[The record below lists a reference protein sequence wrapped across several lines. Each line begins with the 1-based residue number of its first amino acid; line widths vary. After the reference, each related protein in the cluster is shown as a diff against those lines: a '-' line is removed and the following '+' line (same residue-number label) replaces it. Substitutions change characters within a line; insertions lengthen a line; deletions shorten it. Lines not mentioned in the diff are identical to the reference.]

1 MSRGVIYPPLNHPV
15 NLTIIRY
22 LHFSLLLLVISLG
35 IHASPD
41 LKRINLIV
49 SDLDRSLEI
58 YRDVIGMEVFEIKN
72 SKKGS
77 YAYKVF
83 NLPKNAEMRFA
94 SLNVGSKSRGFS
106 LTEIKN
112 TELPSLDGIKMTT
125 AVIQVEGLREIYKK
139 IVKMNL
145 NSTAIDEDLTPEGE
159 IFAEFSFTD
168 YDGHLVVLY
177 ELK

>member
-1 MSRGVIYPPLNHPV
+1 MIMKYVYFTVFVFL
-15 NLTIIRY
+15 
-22 LHFSLLLLVISLG
+22 ISLG
-35 IHASPD
+35 INASPD

-49 SDLDRSLEI
+49 SDLDQSLGI

-72 SKKGS
+72 SEKGS

-83 NLPKNAEMRFA
+83 NLPEDADMRYA
-94 SLNVGSKSRGFS
+94 SLNIGSKTRGFS

-112 TELPSLDGIKMTT
+112 AKLPSYDGIKMTT
-125 AVIQVEGLREIYKK
+125 AVIQVKGLREIYDK
-139 IVKMNL
+139 IIDMNL
-145 NSTAIDEDLTPEGE
+145 YSTEIDEDTTPEG
-159 IFAEFSFTD
+159 ITFAEFSFTD

>member
-1 MSRGVIYPPLNHPV
+1 MIMKYVYYSVFVFL
-15 NLTIIRY
+15 
-22 LHFSLLLLVISLG
+22 ISLG
-35 IHASPD
+35 INASPD

-49 SDLDRSLEI
+49 SDLDQSLVI

-72 SKKGS
+72 SEKGS

-83 NLPKNAEMRFA
+83 NLPQDADMRYA
-94 SLNVGSKSRGFS
+94 SLNIGSKTRGFS

-112 TELPSLDGIKMTT
+112 AKLPSYDGIKMTT
-125 AVIQVEGLREIYKK
+125 AVIQVKGLREIYDR
-139 IVKMNL
+139 IIDMNL
-145 NSTAIDEDLTPEGE
+145 YSTEIDEDTTPEG
-159 IFAEFSFTD
+159 ITFAEFSFTD

>member
-1 MSRGVIYPPLNHPV
+1 MK
-15 NLTIIRY
+15 Y
-22 LHFSLLLLVISLG
+22 LYYSVFVLLISLG
-35 IHASPD
+35 INASPD

-49 SDLDRSLEI
+49 SDLDQSLEI

-72 SKKGS
+72 SEKGS

-83 NLPKNAEMRFA
+83 NLPEDADMRYA
-94 SLNVGSKSRGFS
+94 SLNIGSKTRGFS

-112 TELPSLDGIKMTT
+112 AELPSLDGIKMTT
-125 AVIQVEGLREIYKK
+125 AVIQVKGLREIYDK
-139 IVKMNL
+139 IINMNL
-145 NSTAIDEDLTPEGE
+145 YSTEIDEDTTPEG
-159 IFAEFSFTD
+159 ITFAEFSFTD

>member
-1 MSRGVIYPPLNHPV
+1 MKYVYFTVFVFL
-15 NLTIIRY
+15 
-22 LHFSLLLLVISLG
+22 ISLG
-35 IHASPD
+35 INASPD

-49 SDLDRSLEI
+49 SDLDQSLGI

-72 SKKGS
+72 SEKGS

-83 NLPKNAEMRFA
+83 NLPQDADMRYA
-94 SLNVGSKSRGFS
+94 SLNIGSKTRGFS

-112 TELPSLDGIKMTT
+112 AKLPSYDGIKMTT
-125 AVIQVEGLREIYKK
+125 AVIQVKGLREIYDR
-139 IVKMNL
+139 IIDMNL
-145 NSTAIDEDLTPEGE
+145 YSTEIDEDTTPEG
-159 IFAEFSFTD
+159 ITFAEFSFTD

>member
-1 MSRGVIYPPLNHPV
+1 
-15 NLTIIRY
+15 
-22 LHFSLLLLVISLG
+22 
-35 IHASPD
+35 
-41 LKRINLIV
+41 
-49 SDLDRSLEI
+49 
-58 YRDVIGMEVFEIKN
+58 MEVFEIKN

-83 NLPKNAEMRFA
+83 NLPENAEMRFA

-159 IFAEFSFTD
+159 KFAEFSFTD

>member
-1 MSRGVIYPPLNHPV
+1 MKYVYYSVFVFL
-15 NLTIIRY
+15 
-22 LHFSLLLLVISLG
+22 ISLG
-35 IHASPD
+35 INASPD

-49 SDLDRSLEI
+49 SDLDQSLGI

-72 SKKGS
+72 SEKGS

-83 NLPKNAEMRFA
+83 NLPEDADMRYA
-94 SLNVGSKSRGFS
+94 SLNIGSKTRGFS

-112 TELPSLDGIKMTT
+112 AKLPSLDGIKMTT
-125 AVIQVEGLREIYKK
+125 AVIQVKGLREIYDK
-139 IVKMNL
+139 IIDMNL
-145 NSTAIDEDLTPEGE
+145 YSTEIDEDTTPEG
-159 IFAEFSFTD
+159 ITFAEFSFTD

>member
-1 MSRGVIYPPLNHPV
+1 MK
-15 NLTIIRY
+15 Y
-22 LHFSLLLLVISLG
+22 LYYSVFVFLISLG
-35 IHASPD
+35 INASPD

-49 SDLDRSLEI
+49 SDLDQSLGI

-72 SKKGS
+72 SEKGS

-83 NLPKNAEMRFA
+83 NLPEDADMRYA
-94 SLNVGSKSRGFS
+94 SLNIGSETRGFS

-112 TELPSLDGIKMTT
+112 AELPSLDGIKMTT
-125 AVIQVEGLREIYKK
+125 AVIQVKGLREIYDK
-139 IVKMNL
+139 IIDMNL
-145 NSTAIDEDLTPEGE
+145 YSTEIDEDTTPEG
-159 IFAEFSFTD
+159 ITFAEFSFTD

>member
-1 MSRGVIYPPLNHPV
+1 MIMK
-15 NLTIIRY
+15 Y
-22 LHFSLLLLVISLG
+22 LYYSVFVFLISLG
-35 IHASPD
+35 INASPD

-49 SDLDRSLEI
+49 SDLDQSLGI

-72 SKKGS
+72 SEKGS

-83 NLPKNAEMRFA
+83 NLPEDADMRYA
-94 SLNVGSKSRGFS
+94 SLNIGSKTRGFS

-125 AVIQVEGLREIYKK
+125 AVIQVKGLREIYDK
-139 IVKMNL
+139 IIDMNL
-145 NSTAIDEDLTPEGE
+145 YSTEIDEDTTPEG
-159 IFAEFSFTD
+159 ITFAEFSFTD

-177 ELK
+177 ELR

>member
-1 MSRGVIYPPLNHPV
+1 MMKLAIKK
-15 NLTIIRY
+15 Y
-22 LHFSLLLLVISLG
+22 LHYSLLFLLISLG
-35 IHASPD
+35 INASPD

-72 SKKGS
+72 SEKGS

-83 NLPKNAEMRFA
+83 NLPEEADMRYA
-94 SLNVGSKSRGFS
+94 SLNIGSKKRGFS

-112 TELPSLDGIKMTT
+112 AQLPSLDGIKMTT
-125 AVIQVEGLREIYKK
+125 AVIQVEGLREIYEK
-139 IVKMNL
+139 IIDMKL
-145 NSTAIDEDLTPEGE
+145 YSTAIDQDITPEG
-159 IFAEFSFTD
+159 ITFAEFSFTD

>member
-1 MSRGVIYPPLNHPV
+1 MIMK
-15 NLTIIRY
+15 Y
-22 LHFSLLLLVISLG
+22 LYYSVFVFLISLG
-35 IHASPD
+35 INASPD

-49 SDLDRSLEI
+49 SDLDQSLGI

-72 SKKGS
+72 SEKGS

-83 NLPKNAEMRFA
+83 NLPEDADMRYA
-94 SLNVGSKSRGFS
+94 SLNIGSKTRGFS

-112 TELPSLDGIKMTT
+112 AELPSLDGIKMTT
-125 AVIQVEGLREIYKK
+125 AVIQVKGLREIYDK
-139 IVKMNL
+139 IIDMNL
-145 NSTAIDEDLTPEGE
+145 YSTEIDEDTTPEG
-159 IFAEFSFTD
+159 ITFAEFSFTD

>member
-1 MSRGVIYPPLNHPV
+1 MIMKYVYYSVFVFL
-15 NLTIIRY
+15 
-22 LHFSLLLLVISLG
+22 ISLG
-35 IHASPD
+35 INASPD

-49 SDLDRSLEI
+49 SDLDQSLGI

-72 SKKGS
+72 SEKGS

-83 NLPKNAEMRFA
+83 NLPEDADMRYA
-94 SLNVGSKSRGFS
+94 SLNIGSKTRGFS

-112 TELPSLDGIKMTT
+112 AELPSLDGIKMTT
-125 AVIQVEGLREIYKK
+125 AVIQVKGLREIYEK
-139 IVKMNL
+139 IIDMNL
-145 NSTAIDEDLTPEGE
+145 YSTEIDEDTTPEG
-159 IFAEFSFTD
+159 ITFAEFSFTD

>member
-1 MSRGVIYPPLNHPV
+1 MIMKYVYYSVFVFL
-15 NLTIIRY
+15 
-22 LHFSLLLLVISLG
+22 ISLG
-35 IHASPD
+35 INASPD

-49 SDLDRSLEI
+49 SDLDQSLVI

-72 SKKGS
+72 SEKGS

-83 NLPKNAEMRFA
+83 NLPQDADMRYA
-94 SLNVGSKSRGFS
+94 SLNIGSKTRGFS

-112 TELPSLDGIKMTT
+112 AKLPSYDGIKMTT
-125 AVIQVEGLREIYKK
+125 AVIQVKGLREIYDK
-139 IVKMNL
+139 IIDMNL
-145 NSTAIDEDLTPEGE
+145 YSTEIDEDTTPEG
-159 IFAEFSFTD
+159 ITFAEFSFTD

>member
-1 MSRGVIYPPLNHPV
+1 MNSVIV
-15 NLTIIRY
+15 RY
-22 LHFSLLLLVISLG
+22 LHFSLLLLAVSLG
-35 IHASPD
+35 TNASPD

-58 YRDVIGMEVFEIKN
+58 YRDVVGMEVFEFK
-72 SKKGS
+72 SSTRGS

-83 NLPKNAEMRFA
+83 NLPEDAKMRFA

-125 AVIQVEGLREIYKK
+125 AVIQGEGLR
-139 IVKMNL
+139 
-145 NSTAIDEDLTPEGE
+145 
-159 IFAEFSFTD
+159 
-168 YDGHLVVLY
+168 
-177 ELK
+177 

>member
-1 MSRGVIYPPLNHPV
+1 MH
-15 NLTIIRY
+15 LTIIKY
-22 LHFSLLLLVISLG
+22 FQFPLFLLLISLG
-35 IHASPD
+35 IGASPD

-49 SDLDRSLEI
+49 SDLDQSLEI

-72 SKKGS
+72 SEKGS

-83 NLPKNAEMRFA
+83 NLPEDADMRYA
-94 SLNVGSKSRGFS
+94 SLNIGSKTRGFS

-112 TELPSLDGIKMTT
+112 AELPSLDGIRMTT
-125 AVIQVEGLREIYKK
+125 AVIQVDSLREIYEK
-139 IVKMNL
+139 IIDMNL
-145 NSTAIDEDLTPEGE
+145 GYTAIDQDITPEG
-159 IFAEFSFTD
+159 ITFAEFSFTD

>member
-1 MSRGVIYPPLNHPV
+1 MK
-15 NLTIIRY
+15 Y
-22 LHFSLLLLVISLG
+22 LYYSVFVFLISLG
-35 IHASPD
+35 INASPD

-49 SDLDRSLEI
+49 SDLDQSLEI

-72 SKKGS
+72 SEKGS

-83 NLPKNAEMRFA
+83 NLPEDADMRYA
-94 SLNVGSKSRGFS
+94 SLNIGSKTRGFS

-112 TELPSLDGIKMTT
+112 AELPSLDGIKMTT
-125 AVIQVEGLREIYKK
+125 AVIQVKGLREIYDK
-139 IVKMNL
+139 IIDMNL
-145 NSTAIDEDLTPEGE
+145 YSTEIDEDTTPEG
-159 IFAEFSFTD
+159 ITFAEFSFTD

>member
-1 MSRGVIYPPLNHPV
+1 MK
-15 NLTIIRY
+15 Y
-22 LHFSLLLLVISLG
+22 LYYSVFVFLISLG
-35 IHASPD
+35 INASPD

-49 SDLDRSLEI
+49 SDLDQSLEI

-72 SKKGS
+72 SEKGS

-83 NLPKNAEMRFA
+83 NLPEDADMRYA
-94 SLNVGSKSRGFS
+94 SLNIGSKTRGFS

-112 TELPSLDGIKMTT
+112 TKLPSLDGIKMTT
-125 AVIQVEGLREIYKK
+125 AVIQVKGLREIYDK
-139 IVKMNL
+139 IIDMNL
-145 NSTAIDEDLTPEGE
+145 YSTEIDEDTTPEG
-159 IFAEFSFTD
+159 ITFAEFSFTD

>member
-1 MSRGVIYPPLNHPV
+1 MIMKYVYFTVFVFL
-15 NLTIIRY
+15 
-22 LHFSLLLLVISLG
+22 ISLG
-35 IHASPD
+35 INASPD

-49 SDLDRSLEI
+49 SDLDQSLGI

-72 SKKGS
+72 SEKGS

-83 NLPKNAEMRFA
+83 NLPQDADMRYA
-94 SLNVGSKSRGFS
+94 SLNIGSKTRGFS

-112 TELPSLDGIKMTT
+112 AKLPSLDGIKMTT
-125 AVIQVEGLREIYKK
+125 AVIQVKGLREIYDK
-139 IVKMNL
+139 IIDMNL
-145 NSTAIDEDLTPEGE
+145 YSTEIDEDTTPEG
-159 IFAEFSFTD
+159 ITFAEFSFTD

>member
-1 MSRGVIYPPLNHPV
+1 MKYVYYSVFVFL
-15 NLTIIRY
+15 
-22 LHFSLLLLVISLG
+22 ISLG
-35 IHASPD
+35 INASPD

-49 SDLDRSLEI
+49 SDLDQSLVI

-72 SKKGS
+72 SEKGS

-83 NLPKNAEMRFA
+83 NLPQDADMRYA
-94 SLNVGSKSRGFS
+94 SLNIGSKTRGFS

-112 TELPSLDGIKMTT
+112 AKLPSLDGIKMTT
-125 AVIQVEGLREIYKK
+125 AVIQVKGLREIYDK
-139 IVKMNL
+139 IIDMNL
-145 NSTAIDEDLTPEGE
+145 YSTEIDEDTTPEG
-159 IFAEFSFTD
+159 ITFAEFSFTD

>member
-1 MSRGVIYPPLNHPV
+1 MK
-15 NLTIIRY
+15 Y
-22 LHFSLLLLVISLG
+22 LYYSVFILLISLG
-35 IHASPD
+35 INASPD

-49 SDLDRSLEI
+49 SDLDQSLEI

-72 SKKGS
+72 SEKGS

-83 NLPKNAEMRFA
+83 NLPEDADMRYA
-94 SLNVGSKSRGFS
+94 SLNIGSKTRGFS

-112 TELPSLDGIKMTT
+112 AELPSLDGIKMTT
-125 AVIQVEGLREIYKK
+125 AVIQVKGLREIYDK
-139 IVKMNL
+139 IINMNL
-145 NSTAIDEDLTPEGE
+145 YSTEIDEDTTPEG
-159 IFAEFSFTD
+159 ITFAEFSFTD